1 MEVLVAILVVT
12 AAVALAVAVWAIR
25 SRSATEVAVRSL
37 AERLAPG
44 DPEVVSTSAVATL
57 ERAIGDAQ
65 AARHEAEGIRA
76 HLQRSLNAIPQGVI
90 IADDAGEIVSR
101 NDVATLFAE
110 ARHGDALVQAAI
122 EELLAEALDGLPG
135 RRTVE
140 LFETPRRTLVIS
152 ATPLDEDGRLT
163 GAMVVVD
170 DISERRRLDAVRRD
184 FVANISHELKTP
196 VAAMSLLA
204 ETLAGEDDPEVT
216 RRLAERVQSE
226 AFRVNRTIEDLL
238 ALSRIET
245 EEGLERTVVPV
256 AAVIDEAIER
266 TRAAAERA
274 DILVGIEVD
283 DPDLAL
289 VGDRRQLVSALANLL
304 DNAIKYSDPG
314 TDVTVA
320 AVVRGETIELSV
332 ADHGIGIP
340 ARDLERVFERF
351 YRVDQARSRETGG
364 TGLGLAIVRHV
375 AVNHHG
381 RVEVRSRTG
390 EGSTFTLRLPAAP
403 PNPTTGYDT
412 SRPTTPAS
420 GRPAPVPTPIG
431 RQAGR

>member
-1 MEVLVAILVVT
+1 M
-12 AAVALAVAVWAIR
+12 VAVWAIR

-44 DPEVVSTSAVATL
+44 DPEVAATSAVATL

-65 AARHEAEGIRA
+65 SARHEAEGIRA

-101 NDVATLFAE
+101 NHVATLFAQ
-110 ARHGDALVQAAI
+110 ARHGDAVVQAAI

-140 LFETPRRTLVIS
+140 LFETPRRMLVIS

-170 DISERRRLDAVRRD
+170 DISERRRLDVVRRD

-226 AFRVNRTIEDLL
+226 AFRGPTGPSRTSSL
-238 ALSRIET
+238 
-245 EEGLERTVVPV
+245 
-256 AAVIDEAIER
+256 
-266 TRAAAERA
+266 RAASSTRGGARA
-274 DILVGIEVD
+274 DGR
-283 DPDLAL
+283 A
-289 VGDRRQLVSALANLL
+289 GRR
-304 DNAIKYSDPG
+304 G
-314 TDVTVA
+314 HR
-320 AVVRGETIELSV
+320 RGHRAHESGGRTGR
-332 ADHGIGIP
+332 HPRRHRGRRP
-340 ARDLERVFERF
+340 
-351 YRVDQARSRETGG
+351 RSRP
-364 TGLGLAIVRHV
+364 R
-375 AVNHHG
+375 
-381 RVEVRSRTG
+381 R
-390 EGSTFTLRLPAAP
+390 
-403 PNPTTGYDT
+403 
-412 SRPTTPAS
+412 
-420 GRPAPVPTPIG
+420 
-431 RQAGR
+431 

>member
-1 MEVLVAILVVT
+1 
-12 AAVALAVAVWAIR
+12 
-25 SRSATEVAVRSL
+25 
-37 AERLAPG
+37 
-44 DPEVVSTSAVATL
+44 
-57 ERAIGDAQ
+57 
-65 AARHEAEGIRA
+65 
-76 HLQRSLNAIPQGVI
+76 
-90 IADDAGEIVSR
+90 
-101 NDVATLFAE
+101 
-110 ARHGDALVQAAI
+110 
-122 EELLAEALDGLPG
+122 
-135 RRTVE
+135 
-140 LFETPRRTLVIS
+140 
-152 ATPLDEDGRLT
+152 
-163 GAMVVVD
+163 MVVVD